1 MESILNSIKKL
12 LGISIDDT
20 SFDTDLIIHIN
31 TVFSVL
37 TQLGVGTDKGY
48 RIYTDSETWDDY
60 ISEDAFDL
68 ELIKSYMYLRVKTIF
83 DPPQSSFVLDSYK
96 RLIDELE
103 WRINVCVDPEK

>member
-12 LGISIDDT
+12 LGINIDDT

-60 ISEDAFDL
+60 ISEDA
-68 ELIKSYMYLRVKTIF
+68 LRVKTIF